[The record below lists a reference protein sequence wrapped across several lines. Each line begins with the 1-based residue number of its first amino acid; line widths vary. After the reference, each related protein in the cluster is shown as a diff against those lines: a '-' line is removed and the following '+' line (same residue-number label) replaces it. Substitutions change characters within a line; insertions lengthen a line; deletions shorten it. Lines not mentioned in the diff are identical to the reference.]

1 VREVLKQPQYSPM
14 PVPRQVAVMVALV
27 DGLLD
32 DVPLDKIAGARDRIG
47 EAMDDKDD
55 LSKKILGGEELA
67 DDDRKQLENMVR
79 EVI

>member
-1 VREVLKQPQYSPM
+1 M